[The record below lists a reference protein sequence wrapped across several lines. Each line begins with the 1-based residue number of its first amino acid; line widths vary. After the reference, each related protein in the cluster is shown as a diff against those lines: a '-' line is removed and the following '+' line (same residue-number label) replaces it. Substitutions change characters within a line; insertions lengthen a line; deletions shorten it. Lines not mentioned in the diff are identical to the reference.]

1 MMKMKLTSLFR
12 PQPMRLVQTLLVIC
26 CTLLPWS
33 ATAVNQGKLPSDLFS
48 NKLGR
53 DIIGGDAVGRDIV
66 ESLLVKSLMQ
76 IAEGNTKQAMD
87 TVNELIRTTPNFKL
101 AYLIRGDLLSAQ
113 ARTFGANNAALISST
128 ADEVKGL
135 REEARTR
142 IDHYF
147 SADNERLVP
156 DLSVKMDAEQQHL
169 ILIDTVK
176 SRLFLYKKSN
186 GGLEHVSDYY
196 VTIGK
201 NGADKS
207 FEGDKRT
214 PVGLYFSRKK
224 LTTPLSDFY
233 GEGAYPLNYPN
244 ELDVY
249 NNKTGSGIWLH
260 GTPKDTYSRP
270 PRASDGCVV
279 LSNPDLKELQP
290 VLAAGNVPVI
300 ISDAVQWIDNSK
312 ASQKTAEIE
321 PLSEALENW
330 RKDWISQNTNSYLS
344 NYSKDF
350 FYSDGKLPEWA
361 DHKRRVQAGKPKVTV
376 KISNVSMFSYP
387 THNHAKAATES
398 GQIVVVNFEQYY
410 ESPTLKNKMRKRQY
424 WKNEN
429 NQWKII
435 YEGAA

>member
-1 MMKMKLTSLFR
+1 MLKMKLMKLFKPR
-12 PQPMRLVQTLLVIC
+12 PARLVQSLLVIC

-33 ATAVNQGKLPSDLFS
+33 ATAVNQSKLSPDLFS
-48 NKLGR
+48 SKTS
-53 DIIGGDAVGRDIV
+53 RDIV

-76 IAEGNTKQAMD
+76 IAEGNTVQAMD

-101 AYLIRGDLLSAQ
+101 AHLIRGDLLSAK
-113 ARTFGANNAALISST
+113 ARTFGSNNTSLISST
-128 ADEVKGL
+128 TDEVQGL

-142 IDHYF
+142 INHYF
-147 SADNERLVP
+147 SDDNERLVP
-156 DLSVKMDAEQQHL
+156 DLSVQMDAEQQHL
-169 ILIDTVK
+169 ILVDTVK
-176 SRLFLYKKSN
+176 SRLFVYKKSDA
-186 GGLEHVSDYY
+186 GLQHTADYY
-196 VTIGK
+196 ITIGK

-224 LTTPLSDFY
+224 LSTPLSDFY

-279 LSNPDLKELQP
+279 LSNPDLKKLQP
-290 VLAAGNVPVI
+290 VLEAGNIPVI
-300 ISDAVQWIDNSK
+300 ISDSIQWTGNSSK
-312 ASQKTAEIE
+312 PSKIAEIE
-321 PLSEALENW
+321 PLNQALENW
-330 RKDWISQNTNSYLS
+330 RADWVSQNTSAYLS

-350 FYSDGKLPEWA
+350 FYSEGKLREWSE
-361 DHKRRVQAGKPKVTV
+361 HKHRVQAGKPKITV
-376 KISNVSMFSYP
+376 KISKVSMFSYP
-387 THNHAKAATES
+387 TRTHDAKKVTANND
-398 GQIVVVNFEQYY
+398 QIVVVNFEQYY
-410 ESPTLKNKMRKRQY
+410 ASPTLENKMRKRQY
-424 WKNEN
+424 WKQEN